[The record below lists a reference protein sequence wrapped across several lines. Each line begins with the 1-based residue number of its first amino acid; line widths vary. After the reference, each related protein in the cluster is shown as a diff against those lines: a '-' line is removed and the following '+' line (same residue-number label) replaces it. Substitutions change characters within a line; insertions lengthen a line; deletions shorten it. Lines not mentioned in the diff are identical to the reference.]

1 MMKLKEISAS
11 ILVLFF
17 HGCIIASAAR
27 DVQSSQRRWLADN
40 HVPDET
46 SAGIRMSA
54 QAQHSKP
61 NIVFILTDDQDVTM
75 DAISPMTNTLNMLG
89 KQGMTFTNMFTSS
102 PLCCPSRSSIL
113 TGNYIHNHGAMNN
126 SIQGNCSSVAW
137 QQGPEKKTFATY
149 LNKAGY
155 RTFFAGK
162 YLNQYGQKEVG
173 GLAHIPP
180 GWDDWIALKLNSVYY
195 NYSLSVNGKE
205 EVHGDDYHK
214 DYLTDLIN
222 NRSMEFLQKQSVSS
236 PFFMMMSTPACHSPF
251 DSAPQYMSHFTDKK
265 APRGPSFNVH
275 SADKHWLI
283 RRAAN
288 PMSNASITYLD
299 DSFRK
304 RWRTLLSV
312 DDMVKNLVTLLTTKK
327 MIDNTYIIFSSD
339 NGFHLGQF
347 SLPNDKRQLY
357 EFDIRVPL
365 IIRGPG
371 ISPGTTSKQIA
382 VNIDI
387 MPTIVEMATG
397 SAPSEVDGISL
408 MPLLIARNE
417 SMAWRETV
425 LIEHRGEGNTTNN
438 PGCKDTV
445 NLCIPPNT
453 TNEITTVP
461 WRQEI
466 LIEHTGE
473 WKATGYR
480 GCPHTEFLDTCYPSC
495 VCEDARNNTYTCVRT
510 STSQESYVYCNFADN
525 ENFQE
530 FYNVTADP
538 HQLTN
543 TIHKLDP
550 KFITSQNEK
559 LIVLSMCK
567 GPSCRQLIPPPPSP
581 SSKHGN
587 SIDGA

>member
-408 MPLLIARNE
+408 MPLL
-417 SMAWRETV
+417 
-425 LIEHRGEGNTTNN
+425 
-438 PGCKDTV
+438 
-445 NLCIPPNT
+445 
-453 TNEITTVP
+453 
-461 WRQEI
+461 
-466 LIEHTGE
+466 
-473 WKATGYR
+473 
-480 GCPHTEFLDTCYPSC
+480 
-495 VCEDARNNTYTCVRT
+495 
-510 STSQESYVYCNFADN
+510 
-525 ENFQE
+525 NFQE

>member
-445 NLCIPPNT
+445 NLCS
-453 TNEITTVP
+453 
-461 WRQEI
+461 
-466 LIEHTGE
+466 
-473 WKATGYR
+473 
-480 GCPHTEFLDTCYPSC
+480 CFPSC
-495 VCEDARNNTYTCVRT
+495 VCEDARNNTYECIRT
-510 STSQESYVYCNFADN
+510 LSATSRVNHIYCNFADG

>member
-408 MPLLIARNE
+408 MPLLI
-417 SMAWRETV
+417 
-425 LIEHRGEGNTTNN
+425 
-438 PGCKDTV
+438 
-445 NLCIPPNT
+445 PPNT

-495 VCEDARNNTYTCVRT
+495 VCEDSRNNSYTCLRSIDEEN
-510 STSQESYVYCNFADN
+510 STIYCEFSDTQ
-525 ENFQE
+525 NFQE